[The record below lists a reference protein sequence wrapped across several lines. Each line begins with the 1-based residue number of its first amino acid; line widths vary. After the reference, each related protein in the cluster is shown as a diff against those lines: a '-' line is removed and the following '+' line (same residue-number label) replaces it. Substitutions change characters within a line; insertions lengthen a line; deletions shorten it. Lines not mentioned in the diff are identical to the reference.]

1 MPPAFVTG
9 QSAEATSSATRMPNP
24 DAHGPEGAALV
35 LELQRLRRALDD
47 EFRKPQSDSRGR
59 RSSFEAP
66 ARSADPQVGKRKR
79 GKRSRL
85 GRVIDFCLV
94 QFGLKFPIAV
104 PGFEQESPIAP
115 RRTGHDL
122 VSRPPLSMDL
132 ANPSSAIAT
141 PQLKLSNSPTPA
153 KTVERLLRMG
163 GASLIAGA
171 SFLIGRH
178 GRGLAIDTTDVSL
191 LTRASRSYE
200 NELRTGL
207 RVLLVVTFLGGG
219 WLVLVPL
226 AGAVVVPGNLVVR
239 SNIKS
244 IQHPTGGVVAE
255 INVADGV
262 RVAAGDLLL
271 RLDAT
276 QVQANLQIVSK
287 QLDEVRARIARLS
300 TERDGLSRLEFPAVL
315 MARASEANVRG
326 LLASETSLFKA
337 RSDGRVSQENLL
349 QSKIAQLGQETSG
362 LEAQVAS
369 KVKQLDLIAGELT
382 GVQDLYDKRL
392 VPLTRLTTLKREAA
406 RIEGERGQLIS
417 SIAETKA
424 KVGET
429 QLQIARLDQDFRTEV
444 VKELGEAQG
453 KEAELIERGV
463 SARDQL
469 DRIELRAPT
478 SGTIHQLSVH
488 TIGGVIRAGDVVM
501 QLVPDADD
509 LVVEAKLQPHDIDQV
524 RPGQQAFVRFSSFN
538 QRTTPQ
544 LTGTVSLVA
553 ADISHEP
560 QGNASYYSIRI
571 VLPDDERRRLG
582 GLQLVS
588 GMPAEVFMQTGSR
601 TMMSYLLKPITEQFN
616 RAFVER

>member
-1 MPPAFVTG
+1 MPPALGTG
-9 QSAEATSSATRMPNP
+9 QSGEVTSGAIRTPNP

-47 EFRKPQSDSRGR
+47 EFRKPRSDSHGR
-59 RSSFEAP
+59 RSSFDA
-66 ARSADPQVGKRKR
+66 SAQSSDPQVGKRKR

-94 QFGLKFPIAV
+94 QFGLKFPAAEHEL
-104 PGFEQESPIAP
+104 GQESPIAR
-115 RRTGHDL
+115 RRTGRDL
-122 VSRPPLSMDL
+122 VSLPALSMDL
-132 ANPSSAIAT
+132 ANPASAIEI
-141 PQLKLSNSPTPA
+141 PKLANSLAPV
-153 KTVERLLRMG
+153 KTVERLLRIG
-163 GASLIAGA
+163 GTSLIAGT
-171 SFLIGRH
+171 SFLLGRD
-178 GRGLAIDTTDVSL
+178 GRGMAIDEADGSL
-191 LTRASRSYE
+191 LTRVRSSYQ

-207 RVLLVVTFLGGG
+207 RVLLVVTVLGGG

-239 SNIKS
+239 SNVKS

-300 TERDGLSRLEFPAVL
+300 TERDGLARLEFPAAL
-315 MARASEANVRG
+315 MARSSEPNVRG
-326 LLASETSLFKA
+326 LLTSESSLFKA
-337 RSDGRVSQENLL
+337 RSDGRTSQKGLL
-349 QSKIAQLGQETSG
+349 QSKIAQLSQETSG

-369 KVKQLDLIAGELT
+369 KVSQLDLIAGELT
-382 GVQDLYDKRL
+382 GVQELYDKRL
-392 VPLTRLTTLKREAA
+392 VPLARLTTLKREAA

-463 SARDQL
+463 TARDQL

-488 TIGGVIRAGDVVM
+488 TIGGVVRPGDVVM

-524 RPGQQAFVRFSSFN
+524 HPGQQAFVRFSSFN

-544 LTGTVSLVA
+544 LTGRVSLVA

-560 QGNASYYSIRI
+560 QGNASYYSVRI
-571 VLPDDERRRLG
+571 VLPDEERRRLG
-582 GLQLVS
+582 GLQLVP

>member
-1 MPPAFVTG
+1 MPPALVTG
-9 QSAEATSSATRMPNP
+9 QSGEVTSGAIRMPNP

-47 EFRKPQSDSRGR
+47 EFRKPRSDSHGR
-59 RSSFEAP
+59 RSSFDA
-66 ARSADPQVGKRKR
+66 SAQSSDPQVGKRKR

-94 QFGLKFPIAV
+94 QFGLKFPAAEHEL
-104 PGFEQESPIAP
+104 GQESPIAR
-115 RRTGHDL
+115 RRTGRDL
-122 VSRPPLSMDL
+122 VSLPALSMDL
-132 ANPSSAIAT
+132 ANPASAI
-141 PQLKLSNSPTPA
+141 PKLANSLAPV
-153 KTVERLLRMG
+153 KTVERLLRIG
-163 GASLIAGA
+163 GTSLIAGT
-171 SFLIGRH
+171 SFLLGRD
-178 GRGLAIDTTDVSL
+178 GRGMAIDEADASL
-191 LTRASRSYE
+191 LTRASRSYQ

-207 RVLLVVTFLGGG
+207 RVLLVVTVLGGG

-239 SNIKS
+239 SNVKS

-300 TERDGLSRLEFPAVL
+300 TERDGLARLEFPAAL
-315 MARASEANVRG
+315 MARSSEPNVRG
-326 LLASETSLFKA
+326 LLTSESSLFKA
-337 RSDGRVSQENLL
+337 RSDGRTSQKGLL
-349 QSKIAQLGQETSG
+349 QSKIAQLSQETSG

-369 KVKQLDLIAGELT
+369 KVSQLDLIAGELT
-382 GVQDLYDKRL
+382 GVQELYDKRL
-392 VPLTRLTTLKREAA
+392 VPLARLTTLKREAA

-463 SARDQL
+463 TARDQL

-488 TIGGVIRAGDVVM
+488 TIGGVVRPGDVVM

-524 RPGQQAFVRFSSFN
+524 HPGQQAFVRFSSFN

-544 LTGTVSLVA
+544 LTGRVSLVA

-560 QGNASYYSIRI
+560 QGNASYYSVRI
-571 VLPDDERRRLG
+571 VLPDEERRRLG
-582 GLQLVS
+582 GLQLVP

>member
-1 MPPAFVTG
+1 MPPALGTG
-9 QSAEATSSATRMPNP
+9 QSGEVTSGAIRTPNP

-47 EFRKPQSDSRGR
+47 EFRKPRSDSHGR
-59 RSSFEAP
+59 RSSFDA
-66 ARSADPQVGKRKR
+66 SAQSSDPQVGKRKR

-94 QFGLKFPIAV
+94 QFGLKFPAAEHEL
-104 PGFEQESPIAP
+104 GQESPIAR
-115 RRTGHDL
+115 RRTGRDL
-122 VSRPPLSMDL
+122 VSLPALSMDL
-132 ANPSSAIAT
+132 ANPASSIEI
-141 PQLKLSNSPTPA
+141 PKLANSLAPV
-153 KTVERLLRMG
+153 KTVKRLLRIG
-163 GASLIAGA
+163 GTSLIAGT
-171 SFLIGRH
+171 SFLLGRD
-178 GRGLAIDTTDVSL
+178 GRGMAIDEADASL
-191 LTRASRSYE
+191 LTRASRSYQ

-207 RVLLVVTFLGGG
+207 RVLLVVTVLGGG

-226 AGAVVVPGNLVVR
+226 AGAVVVPGNLVVQ
-239 SNIKS
+239 SNVKS

-315 MARASEANVRG
+315 MARSSEPNVRG
-326 LLASETSLFKA
+326 LLTSESSLFKA
-337 RSDGRVSQENLL
+337 RSDGRTSQKGLL
-349 QSKIAQLGQETSG
+349 QSKIAQLSQETSG

-369 KVKQLDLIAGELT
+369 KVSQLDLIAGELT
-382 GVQDLYDKRL
+382 GVQELYDKRL
-392 VPLTRLTTLKREAA
+392 VPLARLTTLKREAA

-463 SARDQL
+463 TARDQL

-488 TIGGVIRAGDVVM
+488 TIGGVVRPGDVVM

-524 RPGQQAFVRFSSFN
+524 HPGQQAFVRFSSFN

-544 LTGTVSLVA
+544 LTGRVSLVA

-560 QGNASYYSIRI
+560 QGNASYYSVRI
-571 VLPDDERRRLG
+571 VLPDEERRRLG
-582 GLQLVS
+582 GLQLVP